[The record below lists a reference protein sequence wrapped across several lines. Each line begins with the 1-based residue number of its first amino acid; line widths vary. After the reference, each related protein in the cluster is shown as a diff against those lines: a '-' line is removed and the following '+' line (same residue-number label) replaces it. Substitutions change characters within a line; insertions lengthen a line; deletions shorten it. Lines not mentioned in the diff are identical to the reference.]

1 MFKIENSKIWLT
13 CGDTA
18 EFRPVIEN
26 YTAQEGDIVTFTAK
40 KVLSDQELA
49 INKSVAAGEDIA
61 FAAEDTSS
69 LTPGTYL
76 YDLRL
81 ETTDGGVSTFVSQG
95 ELYLVGAV
103 NESN

>member
-1 MFKIENSKIWLT
+1 MFRVDNNKIWLT

-18 EFRPVIEN
+18 EFAPVIEN
-26 YTAQEGDIVTFTAK
+26 YTVQEGDVVTFTAK
-40 KVLSDQELA
+40 KVLSDPELA
-49 INKSVAAGEDIA
+49 INKSVAAGDSIA

-81 ETTDGGVSTFVSQG
+81 VTAEGEVSTFVSQG
-95 ELYLVGAV
+95 QLCLLGAL
-103 NESN
+103 NENN